1 MQASISSTTSG
12 SARRGALEE
21 FSPTGA
27 IADEAQ
33 ARRAGAVLHEAI
45 AFRFKA
51 HPRFLEAA
59 SFTWPSASWSFGRG

>member
-1 MQASISSTTSG
+1 MQPSMSGNMSG

-21 FSPTGA
+21 ISPSGT
-27 IADEAQ
+27 IADGAL

-51 HPRFLEAA
+51 HPRFLQAA
-59 SFTWPSASWSFGRG
+59 SFTWPSASWSFGGG